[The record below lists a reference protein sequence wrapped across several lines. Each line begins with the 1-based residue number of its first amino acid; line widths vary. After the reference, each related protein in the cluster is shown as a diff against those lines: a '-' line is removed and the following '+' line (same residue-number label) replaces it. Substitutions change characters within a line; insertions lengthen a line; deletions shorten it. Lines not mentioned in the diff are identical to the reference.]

1 MKLAKEIKI
10 NTNYNI
16 HQINSEDLLIVQR
29 LNELGLYSGLD
40 FKILNILSFGSVY
53 ILQFEDSIVALNKM
67 EMSCLNF

>member
-16 HQINSEDLLIVQR
+16 RQINSEDLLIVQR